1 MNQILDAVRR
11 GGGDEMIVLRA
22 YRIAD
27 RLYCDVRNPMN
38 CEVFFKVPVVSN
50 LGAAIDAPA
59 TPWHTTKTP
68 METLPR
74 VLVTYRSSQGQA
86 LMTPVITSVV
96 KNRANKVV
104 STGGSGGS
112 GGSSGSSA
120 TPSSAATSRP
130 ANPGV
135 NDASMA
141 TANAKVIARAAGG
154 LDLISSEE
162 MVTKAKE
169 ILLVTGGI
177 EPVKAV
183 AIAEELAA
191 ALQPLY
197 DTVNSL
203 VSFARSFPTVTSVV
217 ANPVVLAAGGVSPTP
232 LKITMTYDVEG
243 LSVATQAPVVV
254 TDVPFDFVPYDGP
267 SAITNPSS
275 EEYDSP
281 NVRVSPRN

>member
-1 MNQILDAVRR
+1 MKQIIDAVRR

-50 LGAAIDAPA
+50 LGAAIDAPS
-59 TPWHTTKTP
+59 TPWHTTKIP
-68 METLPR
+68 MEKLPR

-86 LMTPVITSVV
+86 LMTPVITAVV

-104 STGGSGGS
+104 SS
-112 GGSSGSSA
+112 GGSSGNSA
-120 TPSSAATSRP
+120 TPSGSSAATSRP
-130 ANPGV
+130 TNPGV

-169 ILLVTGGI
+169 ILLVAGGI

-183 AIAEELAA
+183 AIAEELAV

-203 VSFARSFPTVTSVV
+203 VSFANSFPTAASVM
-217 ANPVVLAAGGVSPTP
+217 AHPLVVAAGGVLPTP
-232 LKITMTYDVEG
+232 LAITMTYGIEG
-243 LSVATQAPVVV
+243 FSASTGAPLVIPII
-254 TDVPFDFVPYDGP
+254 PFELVPYDGV
-267 SAITNPSS
+267 SAINNPSS